1 LFLIL
6 PAVRSFVEFLR
17 LLFHRF
23 HLLLAISSVSSE
35 PEVAWEVVFVSNK
48 LLLTR
53 LALPCRGGLPSTLRS
68 SLMTELRSSLL
79 EGCQAEPHLI
89 LTATGRI
96 TGPVE
101 KRRFPLP
108 VETKR
113 QKLFTRNL

>member
-1 LFLIL
+1 
-6 PAVRSFVEFLR
+6 
-17 LLFHRF
+17 LLFHRL
-23 HLLLAISSVSSE
+23 HLLLAISSVASE
-35 PEVAWEVVFVSNK
+35 PEMLWEVVFVSNK
-48 LLLTR
+48 LLLTH
-53 LALPCRGGLPSTLRS
+53 LALPCRAGQLSTLRS

-79 EGCQAEPHLI
+79 DGCQAEPHLI

-96 TGPVE
+96 TAPVD